1 MAFASL
7 CNKWTNSS
15 TLSTNFTADLAAGFT
30 NFAARVAASFSVAS
44 KTCNGFDR
52 AVIIPRMLGI
62 RRSFY
67 STSPFLPPITIG
79 RAPAYVECPPSISP
93 VAVAAEPSIAR
104 STHALTNGR
113 LNNAASI
120 AGTCC
125 PL

>member
-52 AVIIPRMLGI
+52 AVIIPVSYTHL
-62 RRSFY
+62 
-67 STSPFLPPITIG
+67 TLPTIL
-79 RAPAYVECPPSISP
+79 RV
-93 VAVAAEPSIAR
+93 
-104 STHALTNGR
+104 
-113 LNNAASI
+113 
-120 AGTCC
+120 
-125 PL
+125 